1 MITKPLDKQGF
12 HLDKSTFSDSLRVR
26 HNTQLKHLLTRCV
39 DQAVFDIEH
48 SLSYKKG
55 EFITLR
61 HDEVKDFQE
70 QQLTVCNDKRI
81 EPQLKLFS
89 GVLCHIQ
96 SAKTTDDARVDN
108 SARSGQ
114 RSAVLGTRSVAI
126 LYVGVFNPLVSCYN
140 LQNLKS
146 MYMMLEFEKSSL
158 KPLVFACTGASFT
171 GD

>member
-1 MITKPLDKQGF
+1 M
-12 HLDKSTFSDSLRVR
+12 
-26 HNTQLKHLLTRCV
+26 
-39 DQAVFDIEH
+39 
-48 SLSYKKG
+48 
-55 EFITLR
+55 
-61 HDEVKDFQE
+61 
-70 QQLTVCNDKRI
+70 
-81 EPQLKLFS
+81 
-89 GVLCHIQ
+89 LCHIQ

-126 LYVGVFNPLVSCYN
+126 LYVGVFNPLVSSYN